1 MKGDEVWESSFQC
14 EWVFFPRMR
23 IYITH
28 IFASMPAW
36 SCSLL
41 GAHAEQP
48 VLGTVFCCED
58 VTEFSGN
65 T

>member
-14 EWVFFPRMR
+14 EWVFFHMC

-36 SCSLL
+36 CCSLL
-41 GAHAEQP
+41 GTHAKQP
-48 VLGTVFCCED
+48 ALVTVFCYVD
-58 VTEFSGN
+58 VIEFSGS